1 MKCERDVSVRAV
13 INGEWRSITINLLTE
28 KTDDGR
34 TIGKILSDLET
45 ENKLFKREIIEL
57 QAKNEQNEK
66 EINTLQKGI
75 KELVELLKVGK

>member
-1 MKCERDVSVRAV
+1 MKCERDVSVRAIV
-13 INGEWRSITINLLTE
+13 NGEWRSITINLLTE

-34 TIGKILSDLET
+34 TIGKILRDLET